1 MRMTSTKSAIAV
13 DWQAKL
19 ASRTEA
25 LYGSMTRKL
34 MDVLGDP
41 EIISF
46 GGGLPAWD
54 LFPLDAIREV
64 TDELLRTDGARTLQY
79 STSEGFRPLRDEVT
93 KRYRAR
99 GFDISLDNV
108 LIGTGSMQGIDLL
121 GKLFL
126 EEGDAV
132 VLGDPTF
139 LTALQA
145 FTLYRPRFQTVPVDE
160 AGMRVELLPGILES
174 HHVKLIY
181 IMPTFQNPT
190 GRTLSLERR
199 YQLLEIA
206 AQYGVPIV
214 EDDAYGELRFEG
226 EPLPPLKALDTHDLV
241 IHLSSFSK
249 TLSPGLRV
257 GVIFAPDAIV
267 EKLVF
272 AKQIADLHTSVLPQ
286 RIVHEFLR
294 RDWLDP
300 HIEHIVAA
308 YRSRRDAM
316 LAALTQHMPSAT
328 SWSRPEGGI
337 FLWVTLPEGMDADA
351 MLDEA
356 IAAKVMFV
364 PGAGYYAGGGGTNA
378 LRLNF
383 SACAEERIHV
393 GIERLAKVIQR
404 A

>member
-1 MRMTSTKSAIAV
+1 MNTKSTLSV

-19 ASRTEA
+19 ASRTDG

-34 MDVLGDP
+34 MNVLSDP

-64 TDELLRTDGARTLQY
+64 TDELLRTDGPRTLQY

-99 GFDISLDNV
+99 GFDLMLDNV
-108 LIGTGSMQGIDLL
+108 LIDTGSMQGIDLL

-126 EEGDAV
+126 EEGDSV
-132 VLGDPTF
+132 VLADPTF

-145 FTLYRPRFQTVPVDE
+145 FTLYQTRFRTVPVDE
-160 AGMRVELLPGILES
+160 HGMRVELLPKILES
-174 HHVKLIY
+174 HDVKFIY

-199 YQLLEIA
+199 HQLLQIA
-206 AQYGVPIV
+206 GRYGVPIV
-214 EDDAYGELRFEG
+214 EDDAYGELRFDG
-226 EPLPPLKALDTHDLV
+226 DPLPPLKALDTQGLV

-257 GVIFAPDAIV
+257 GIILAPDAIL

-294 RDWLDP
+294 RKWLDP
-300 HIEHIVAA
+300 HIEHIVTA

-316 LAALTQHMPSAT
+316 LAALKQHMPSGV

-337 FLWVTLPEGMDADA
+337 FLWVTLPEGMNADV

-356 IAAKVMFV
+356 LAAKVMFV
-364 PGAGYYAGGGGTNA
+364 PGSNIQARASSPWERA
-378 LRLNF
+378 
-383 SACAEERIHV
+383 SA
-393 GIERLAKVIQR
+393 
-404 A
+404 